1 MGREC
6 CYGKEIKREGAIQLQ
21 TNLYFVRHAHS
32 TYTPDEWGRPLSNKG
47 QMDAERITQ
56 RLKKEDIQHVLSSPY
71 KRAMQTVQGIADL
84 IGKEVIL
91 DQDFRERNLA
101 SVPVEDFDKAIKKL
115 WEEPSFSYEG
125 GESNIDA
132 KRRGVKA
139 TYRIL
144 EKYEGENVVI
154 GTHGNIMVLIMNY
167 FDSQYDVDFWQS
179 LAMPDIY
186 RMTFVGLRLKEIN
199 RIE

>member
-91 DQDFRERNLA
+91 DQGFRERKLA
-101 SVPVEDFDKAIKKL
+101 SVPVEDFNKAIKKL

-132 KRRGVKA
+132 KGRGVKA

-167 FDSQYDVDFWQS
+167 FDSQYDVDFWRS